1 MEKNLEKIVTKLFN
15 SKLVKNIYPM
25 LDRIE
30 IDNVNFKRIPPQ
42 ITLNIFLN
50 DPTIT
55 KENMYRKEFDPHY
68 LVEYHLKRL
77 LKHVELRD
85 IYLTFKLFGP
95 DGDLI
100 LDWS

>member
-15 SKLVKNIYPM
+15 SKLVKNVYPM

-68 LVEYHLKRL
+68 LVDHYLKHL
-77 LKHVELRD
+77 LKHVELSD